1 MYEQMMKAQEND
13 GDTFMNKKNV
23 INQVIL
29 SAREENM
36 KRILIERVLQKP
48 DITFFLKV
56 LETVVLGLQS

>member
-1 MYEQMMKAQEND
+1 MKAQEND

-36 KRILIERVLQKP
+36 KRILKERVLQKP
-48 DITFFLKV
+48 DITFF
-56 LETVVLGLQS
+56 